1 MTLRCLLVDD
11 SARFLE
17 AACALLER
25 GGVRVVGLATTG
37 AEALALARQAAPDVA
52 LVDLDLDGENGFDVA
67 RLLTGEVPAVILVS
81 THFREDFQ
89 ELIAASPARGFLH
102 KSALSA
108 RAIQEVLGNDGS
120 GAPT

>member
-17 AACALLER
+17 AARALLER

-37 AEALALARQAAPDVA
+37 AEALALAQQAAPDVA

-108 RAIQEVLGNDGS
+108 RAIQEVLGNDDP

>member
-1 MTLRCLLVDD
+1 M
-11 SARFLE
+11 
-17 AACALLER
+17 
-25 GGVRVVGLATTG
+25 GQRVVAALGGEQLVHQQRGDDRAAPVDPFQGLDD
-37 AEALALARQAAPDVA
+37 QAAPDVA

-67 RLLTGEVPAVILVS
+67 RLLTGKVPAVILVS

-108 RAIQEVLGNDGS
+108 HAIQEVLGNDGS